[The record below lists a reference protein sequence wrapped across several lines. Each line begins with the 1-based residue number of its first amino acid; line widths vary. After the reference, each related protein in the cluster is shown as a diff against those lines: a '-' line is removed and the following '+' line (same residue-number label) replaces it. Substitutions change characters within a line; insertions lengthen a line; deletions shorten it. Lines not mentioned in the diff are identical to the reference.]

1 MIGIINLIYTVNA
14 QLILQVSCLK
24 YCKIIVLTLRKKQ
37 FRQCNGSNIYTNEE
51 PSFFKT
57 VKWDDFMGNHN
68 YYIEKAIEIKNNK
81 DAYDVHI
88 NLD

>member
-1 MIGIINLIYTVNA
+1 M
-14 QLILQVSCLK
+14 
-24 YCKIIVLTLRKKQ
+24 
-37 FRQCNGSNIYTNEE
+37 GSIYTNEE

-57 VKWDDFMGNHN
+57 VKWDEFMENHN
-68 YYIEKAIEIKNNK
+68 YYIEKAIEIRNNK